1 MIHKQYIFKFLKRSA
16 ALLFML
22 LITCFFSQ
30 AQNVEFKASAPNVV
44 RENEQFNLTYTFN
57 QEPDNVQLPNINSFQ
72 VLGGPSTSSSSSV
85 QIINGKVSRSS
96 SVSYTYLLVAG
107 SKGNFTI
114 PPATATIKGKSY
126 QSNSISIEVLPGNA
140 AAGNNAGS
148 NNSAAG
154 QGSEDNTASN
164 SVNANGKNVF
174 VRLLVNK
181 KEAYVGQEIIAWI
194 KLYTR
199 LPISDYDRSFS
210 GPEFTGFF
218 KQDVDMPPLRSLQR
232 ENVGGQIYNSGT
244 LMKVILYPQRSGDI
258 TIKPF
263 DLDVLVQQQVNQRSR
278 SIFDDFFNNS
288 VRNVK
293 VTLTSKPVTLHIK
306 PLPAE
311 QPPSFNGAVGKF
323 NINATIN
330 NTTVKTN
337 EAITLKVNVSG
348 SGNLKL
354 LDNLTVDFPSDIESY
369 DPTTTSNIKNTDQGA
384 IGEKTFEYTLIPRY
398 AGNFHIPS
406 VKLSYFDPDTRSY
419 RTISTKDFNITV
431 NKGEDD
437 TSSVI
442 VSGMSKEEV
451 KLLGSDIRFIKKEG
465 FKLHH
470 QGMFLFGSL
479 PFNLAFVIAFVL
491 FLLIIIVR
499 RETIR
504 RNADIV
510 MVKNRKASKY
520 AHKRLRQAARLMHQQ
535 KQTEFY
541 EEVSKALWGYLG
553 DKLSIPVAKLSRETS
568 REELVRRKIAE
579 ETMDEFF
586 GLIDTCEYARFA
598 PSTESSDMNKIYN
611 DAAKIISRL
620 QQKIK

>member
-1 MIHKQYIFKFLKRSA
+1 MINRLNILKFLKRGGA
-16 ALLFML
+16 ILFLLL
-22 LITCFFSQ
+22 LSLPYVS

-57 QEPDNVQLPNINSFQ
+57 QKPDNVQLPDINGFQ
-72 VLGGPSTSSSSSV
+72 VLGGPSTSSSTSV
-85 QIINGKVSRSS
+85 QIINGKVTRSS
-96 SVSYTYLLVAG
+96 SVSYTYLLTAS

-126 QSNSISIEVLPGNA
+126 QSNSISVEVLPGNA
-140 AAGNNAGS
+140 AAGSNIG
-148 NNSAAG
+148 NNSNSSG
-154 QGSEDNTASN
+154 QSSNKTEASN
-164 SVNANGKNVF
+164 PVDANGKNVF
-174 VRLLVNK
+174 VRLRVNK
-181 KEAYVGQEIIAWI
+181 KEAYVGQEIIAWV

-218 KQDVDMPPLRSLQR
+218 KQNVDMPQIRSLER
-232 ENVGGQIYNSGT
+232 ENVGGQIYNTGT
-244 LMKVILYPQRSGDI
+244 LMKFILYPQRSGDI

-263 DLDVLVQQQVNQRSR
+263 DLDVMVQQQVNQRSR
-278 SIFDDFFNNS
+278 SIFDDFFNQS

-293 VTLTSKPVTLHIK
+293 VTLTSKPVKFHIK
-306 PLPAE
+306 PLPSG

-323 NINATIN
+323 NISAAIN

-337 EAITLKVNVSG
+337 EAITLKVSVSG

-354 LDNLTVDFPSDIESY
+354 LDNLAVDFPPDIESY
-369 DPTTTSNIKNTDQGA
+369 DPTTTTNIKNTSQGA

-398 AGNFHIPS
+398 AGNFHIPP
-406 VKLSYFDPDTRSY
+406 VKLTYFNPATKSYQTV
-419 RTISTKDFNITV
+419 STKDFNITV
-431 NKGEDD
+431 NKGEED
-437 TSSVI
+437 TSGVI
-442 VSGMSKEEV
+442 VSGLSKEEV
-451 KLLGSDIRFIKKEG
+451 KLLGSDIRYIKKEG

-470 QGMFLFGSL
+470 QNMFLFGSL
-479 PFNLAFVIAFVL
+479 PYNLAFIIAFVL
-491 FLLIIIVR
+491 FLLIIIIR

-510 MVKNRKASKY
+510 MVKNRMASKY
-520 AHKRLRQAARLMHQQ
+520 AQKRLKLAAKLMRQQ
-535 KQTEFY
+535 KQAEFY
-541 EEVSKALWGYLG
+541 EEVSKALWGYLS
-553 DKLSIPVAKLSRETS
+553 DKLSIPVAKLSRESTKD
-568 REELVRRKIAE
+568 ELTRRKVAG

-586 GLIDTCEYARFA
+586 GLIDNCEYARFA
-598 PSTESSDMNKIYN
+598 PSNEASDMNKIYN